1 MRIHYLVLAS
11 CGVVIGLL
19 SFGVWLAH
27 VAQMH
32 GLLPPLG
39 LGLIFTLILT
49 HDEWREAVKT
59 HREKFKKPPFTTE
72 HEGVTK

>member
-1 MRIHYLVLAS
+1 MTSMRTHYLVLAS
-11 CGVVIGLL
+11 CGVVIVLL
-19 SFGVWLAH
+19 SFGVWLAY
-27 VAQMH
+27 VAQLH

-49 HDEWREAVKT
+49 HDEWREAVKM

-72 HEGVTK
+72 RG